1 MQRRGSSQ
9 GGRRSRGKHRASVG
23 VQLGTWAL
31 PSAVE
36 EPTGGQGETSQWTDR
51 AAVWEEAGASGRLDW
66 MRPLTEE
73 PWQIL
78 KEGDNM
84 MQMLSTI

>member
-9 GGRRSRGKHRASVG
+9 GGRWSRGKHRAGVG
-23 VQLGTWAL
+23 VQLGTWGPAF
-31 PSAVE
+31 
-36 EPTGGQGETSQWTDR
+36 G
-51 AAVWEEAGASGRLDW
+51 SGRAHWGPGRNISVDRPSGCLGRSWSIRKAGLDA
-66 MRPLTEE
+66 TAEEE

-84 MQMLSTI
+84 MQMSSTI